1 MRKSTAV
8 AASIAAV
15 AGIIVGGAAVAT
27 FAPEPEPERVTITV
41 EDTDRVDSC
50 QALAFNLSGG
60 YGGMLA
66 AARAGEPI
74 DADTF
79 ARNYSDKAI
88 PLADACGLSL
98 AY

>member
-1 MRKSTAV
+1 MRNVIIPTAT
-8 AASIAAV
+8 AL

-27 FAPEPEPERVTITV
+27 FAPDPEPERVTVTV
-41 EDTDRVDSC
+41 EDTERVESC

-66 AARAGEPI
+66 SSRAGDAI

-79 ARNYSDKAI
+79 ARNYDDKAR
-88 PLADACGLSL
+88 PLADACGIPL

>member
-1 MRKSTAV
+1 MRNVIIPTAT
-8 AASIAAV
+8 AI
-15 AGIIVGGAAVAT
+15 AGIIVGGVAVAT
-27 FAPEPEPERVTITV
+27 LAPAPEPERVTVTV
-41 EDTDRVDSC
+41 EDTERVESC

-66 AARAGEPI
+66 TARAGEPI

-79 ARNYSDKAI
+79 TRNYDDKAR
-88 PLADACGLSL
+88 PLADACGIRL